1 MYLTVDGPF
10 GREAFRIDVPGG
22 PLVVRTGWL
31 ALRRHT
37 RAPTFPVLV
46 RREGRRRTI
55 VVHPALPDVAA
66 DAARDAE
73 ACRSALASLVSDYV
87 RQYPAQC
94 RYLALPRWQ
103 RNTEGSGAAVPEEP
117 ALDAPGEGTD
127 TE

>member
-1 MYLTVDGPF
+1 MSGSRNVC
-10 GREAFRIDVPGG
+10 
-22 PLVVRTGWL
+22 
-31 ALRRHT
+31 
-37 RAPTFPVLV
+37 FPP
-46 RREGRRRTI
+46 I
-55 VVHPALPDVAA
+55 A
-66 DAARDAE
+66 DARTTSGVSTTSPRDAE